1 MIAPLLPR
9 GCRWDRW
16 QWVGPLVVG
25 ALVRWLYAT
34 QVFCSTFDTA
44 VVGLMAM
51 HILHNGERPL
61 FFYGQS
67 YFGALEAWL
76 AAALFKL
83 FGISEEVLTLA
94 AILPSLA
101 WIWLTGRLFE
111 AWQGRVAGLA
121 AAWSLALPGWIVLH
135 YCVGTYGGY
144 PIAFALGTFV
154 LWQAVCIYEQCPHS
168 MALLR
173 PAILVALAAGLA
185 LWTHLISLA
194 YLAPAA
200 ILIAAALA
208 RAHFRWSTLWPWLV
222 SAPLLALGLVPYLAV
237 ADMSSFDVRTVVLD
251 LAVWW
256 YNLKGLTR
264 RPLRQQFLYDHIT
277 PVAKW
282 FAVGLSALLAILV
295 LVKLFEAPTRKA
307 RGRWWWPF
315 AFCGLFLAQ
324 YVPHKLATTRAPRY
338 AIPLWTTLLATGL
351 AAAATVQA
359 RHWRWVGRLALG
371 MWFTYVA
378 VHTAGEI
385 QVERPKRARELAQ
398 RQAVVAAARA
408 AGLRTVSMVD
418 SDLVAHRGAIYTFT
432 ALGRPIFVNPYTER
446 HQPSATAAERDDR
459 EGFLVH
465 QAHAAHVR
473 EALRRL
479 GAIGSEIP
487 VADSLLIFDVRVAP
501 VSGRA
506 VLPDRLRVR
515 TADGRCTFALTD
527 RCLRTSLDLCEA
539 RNRTLEISIEPP
551 ANLLGLHLTGPTW
564 CTVAHWPRVAR
575 CELVEP
581 NSRTTVIAN
590 ATHAVAPA
598 WTAGPRVYLLGYGGH
613 IEIRC
618 SQPVCTSCV
627 RLEFESVKDGV
638 GVGECTVSEI
648 FLREVADN
656 SIRAWEFWPEA
667 LQRLADLAD
676 AWKLEFV
683 VSDRWLAARLNEE
696 SDQRRASWRAFPRF
710 NPRFLSA
717 WPPRRIAP
725 ARGLGIV
732 VPEVWS
738 DELAHVLR
746 QTCPQ
751 AQWERTHIGPWVLY
765 RFPEAPAGTGLNP
778 DGPLEWEGTFLLR
791 RTCANDSA
799 DQPGHSKISSH

>member
-1 MIAPLLPR
+1 MRVPNLLWQR
-9 GCRWDRW
+9 RWERW
-16 QWVGPLVVG
+16 RWFGPLAVG
-25 ALVRWLYAT
+25 AVVRWLYAT

-44 VVGLMAM
+44 TVGLMAM
-51 HILHNGERPL
+51 RILQDGERPL

-67 YFGALEAWL
+67 YFGSLEAWI

-111 AWQGRVAGLA
+111 AWQGRAAGLA
-121 AAWSLALPGWIVLH
+121 AAWSLALPGWVVLH

-154 LWQAVCIYEQCPHS
+154 LWQAVRIYDQCPRG

-173 PAILVALAAGLA
+173 PAILVAWAAGLA

-194 YLAPAA
+194 YLAPSAM
-200 ILIAAALA
+200 LIAAVLT
-208 RAHFRWSTLWPWLV
+208 RTHFCWSTVWPWLV

-237 ADMSSFDVRTVVLD
+237 ADVSSSDVRNIVLD
-251 LAVWW
+251 PAFWW
-256 YNLKGLTR
+256 HNLKGLAY

-277 PVAKW
+277 PAAKL
-282 FAVGLSALLAILV
+282 FAVGLLALLGILV
-295 LVKLFEAPTRKA
+295 LVKVMQVPTREA
-307 RGRWWWPF
+307 RGRWGWPLV
-315 AFCGLFLAQ
+315 FCGLFLAQ
-324 YVPHKLATTRAPRY
+324 YLPHQLAATRAPRY
-338 AIPLWTTLLATGL
+338 VIPLWTTLLASGL

-359 RHWRWVGRLALG
+359 RRWRWIGRLALG
-371 MWFTYVA
+371 MWFMYVA
-378 VHTAGEI
+378 SHTAREI
-385 QVERPKRARELAQ
+385 QLERPKRTRELAH
-398 RQAVVAAARA
+398 RQAVVATARA
-408 AGLRTVSMVD
+408 VGLRTVSMVT
-418 SDLVAHRGAIYTFT
+418 SDLVAHRGAIYTFA

-446 HQPSATAAERDDR
+446 HQPSAIAAERDNCG
-459 EGFLVH
+459 GFLVH
-465 QAHAAHVR
+465 HEHALRVR

-479 GAIGSEIP
+479 GAVWSESS
-487 VADSLLIFDVRVAP
+487 VTESVLIFDVRVAP

-506 VLPDRLRVR
+506 VLPNRLRVQVGDGTC
-515 TADGRCTFALTD
+515 TAALTD
-527 RCLRTSLDLCEA
+527 RCIETTLDLSEEK
-539 RNRTLEISIEPP
+539 NRILEIHVDPP
-551 ANLLGLHLTGPTW
+551 ANLVGLHLTGPAW
-564 CTVAHWPRVAR
+564 RTVAHWPHVAR
-575 CELVEP
+575 CELIGP
-581 NSRTTVIAN
+581 NRSTTVIAN
-590 ATHAVAPA
+590 ATHTVAPA

-618 SQPVCTSCV
+618 SQPVWTSRV
-627 RLEFESVKDGV
+627 QLEFEPVKDGTS
-638 GVGECTVSEI
+638 ERQCTVSEI
-648 FLREVADN
+648 FLREDADN
-656 SIRAWEFWPEA
+656 SVRAWESWPET
-667 LQRLADLAD
+667 LQRLADLVD

-696 SDQRRASWRAFPRF
+696 SDKRQSSWRAFPRF
-710 NPRFLSA
+710 NPRFVSA

-738 DELAHVLR
+738 DELANVLR

-751 AQWERTHIGPWVLY
+751 VQSERTQIGPWVLY

-791 RTCANDSA
+791 RTWANDSA
-799 DQPGHSKISSH
+799 HQPGHSKISSH